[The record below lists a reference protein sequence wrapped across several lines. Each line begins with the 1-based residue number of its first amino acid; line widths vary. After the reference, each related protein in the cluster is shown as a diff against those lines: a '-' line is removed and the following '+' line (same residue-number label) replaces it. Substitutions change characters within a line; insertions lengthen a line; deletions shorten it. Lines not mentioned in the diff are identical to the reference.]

1 MGDAGPLL
9 RARALLFDLDG
20 TLLDSLP
27 GIAHSV
33 RAAFEVCGLAMGEV
47 ELRTLIGPPI
57 RTILA
62 RAAATDADGGPS
74 EEQLD
79 RLVQAFRLSYDN
91 EGWKMTPHYTGA
103 AELLR
108 EMRGGGRR
116 LFVVSNKPRPISLK
130 ILEAGG
136 TLELFEEIVTRDSR
150 KPAYSSKREM
160 MASLM
165 ERHGLEPQ
173 DCLMVGDTMED
184 AEAASATGMKF
195 CLMTHGY
202 GDVPEGSAV
211 PVALRFDRFSE
222 LLPVAEQEKYLD

>member
-1 MGDAGPLL
+1 MTGDAGPLR
-9 RARALLFDLDG
+9 RARAVLFDLDG

-27 GIAHSV
+27 GIEYSA
-33 RAAFEVCGLAMGEV
+33 RAAFTACRLAVGEV
-47 ELRTLIGPPI
+47 ELRKLIGPPI

-62 RAAATDADGGPS
+62 RMALAHATGGLS

-79 RLVQAFRLSYDN
+79 RLVQAFRASYDS
-91 EGWKMTPHYTGA
+91 EGWKRTPLYAGA

-108 EMRGGGRR
+108 ELRAGGWR
-116 LFVVSNKPRPISLK
+116 LFVVSNKPRPISLR

-136 TLELFEEIVTRDSR
+136 TLGLFEEIVTLDSR
-150 KPAYSSKREM
+150 KPAYSGKREM
-160 MASLM
+160 MRSLM

-173 DCLMVGDTMED
+173 ECLMAGDTMED
-184 AEAASATGMKF
+184 AEAASETGMPF

-211 PVALRFDRFSE
+211 PVAFRFAHFSE
-222 LLPVAEQEKYLD
+222 LMPARRQE

>member
-1 MGDAGPLL
+1 MSL
-9 RARALLFDLDG
+9 RLPECVLFDLDG

-33 RAAFEVCGLAMGEV
+33 RAAFEACGLAMGEV

-62 RAAATDADGGPS
+62 KMALADAAGGLS

-91 EGWKMTPHYTGA
+91 EGWKMTSHYVGA

-108 EMRGGGRR
+108 ELRGNGKR
-116 LFVVSNKPRPISLK
+116 LFVVSNKPRAISLK

-150 KPAYSSKREM
+150 KPAYSGKREM
-160 MASLM
+160 MSSLM

-202 GDVPEGSAV
+202 GNVPVGSVV

-222 LLPVAEQEKYLD
+222 LMPKLAQE

>member
-1 MGDAGPLL
+1 MGDAGPLR

-27 GIAHSV
+27 GIEHSA
-33 RAAFEVCGLAMGEV
+33 RAAFAACGLAMGEV

-62 RAAATDADGGPS
+62 KMALADAAGGMS

-91 EGWKMTPHYTGA
+91 EGWKMTPHYMGA
-103 AELLR
+103 AEFLR
-108 EMRGGGRR
+108 LMRAEGKR
-116 LFVVSNKPRPISLK
+116 LFVVSNKPRHISLK
-130 ILEAGG
+130 ILEARG

-150 KPAYSSKREM
+150 KPAYSGKREM
-160 MASLM
+160 MRSLM

-184 AEAASATGMKF
+184 AEAASATGMMF

-202 GDVPEGSAV
+202 GNV
-211 PVALRFDRFSE
+211 PVDSVVPVTFRFDHFSE
-222 LLPVAEQEKYLD
+222 LFPVAEQENYLD